1 MKKSAF
7 ITNFMG
13 FYNLL
18 WAAVLPFLRHHPRL
32 TQSVA
37 QRTDPAKNLTQT
49 DIWIQAASAG
59 EALLAVRMVQGLSP
73 ESPVRILVTTTTD
86 QGMGILNDAFKKK
99 SFSSRISLSLG
110 WFPFDCPKVA
120 ETAVKRVNPK
130 VMVLLE
136 TELWPALLH
145 QLRRQPTRILVVNGR
160 MSAKS
165 SRHYRLTRPLWA
177 RIAPHEIR
185 AVSETDADRF
195 RRVFDQAQ
203 VSVMPNMKFEAL
215 ESLTAHPGATE
226 PGTSSHGT
234 SETGVSDI
242 GTTKTVSTAL
252 ADIVQGPLPLSVFAS
267 IRRREECQV
276 LKMIHSL
283 FDQHPKQVIALF
295 PRHMHRIET
304 WKRRLKKSGIPV
316 FLRSTLAGPPAVPG
330 IILWDRFGE
339 MRQVFAYTQTVFMGG
354 SLKPLGG
361 QNFLEPLLQ
370 GVPVVTGPFWDD
382 FFWVGTQVFDK
393 GLVIRKP
400 DWRTAAHA
408 MAVCLAQDENRETRR
423 QKARAY
429 VQSRSGGTAT
439 ACRTVLTALS
449 GRKQA
454 DRKHPGQG

>member
-13 FYNLL
+13 FYNLV
-18 WAAVLPFLRHHPRL
+18 WAVVLPFLRHHSRL
-32 TQSVA
+32 AHSFEA
-37 QRTDPAKNLTQT
+37 RTDAAAHLTPA

-59 EALLAVRMVQGLSP
+59 EVLLAVRLVQGLSP
-73 ESPVRILVTTTTD
+73 QSPVRILVTTTTD
-86 QGMGILNDAFKKK
+86 QGMGILCDAFKKK
-99 SFSSRISLSLG
+99 PFSSQISLSLG

-145 QLRRQPTRILVVNGR
+145 HLRQQPIRILVVNGR
-160 MSAKS
+160 MSPKS
-165 SRHYRLTRPLWA
+165 SRHYRMTRPLWN
-177 RIAPHEIR
+177 RIAPHEIL

-195 RRVFDQAQ
+195 RRVFDQAK
-203 VSVMPNMKFEAL
+203 VSVMPNMKFETL
-215 ESLTAHPGATE
+215 ESQASQS
-226 PGTSSHGT
+226 GTPENGT
-234 SETGVSDI
+234 SENGTSKTRVSETGSA
-242 GTTKTVSTAL
+242 AL
-252 ADIVQGPLPLSVFAS
+252 ADIVQGPRPLSVFAS
-267 IRRREECQV
+267 IRRQEERQV

-295 PRHMHRIET
+295 PRHMHRIDP
-304 WKRRLKKSGIPV
+304 WKRHLKKSGVPF
-316 FLRSTLAGPPAVPG
+316 FLRSALSGPPAVPG

-339 MRQVFAYTQTVFMGG
+339 MRQVFAYARAVFMGG
-354 SLKPLGG
+354 SLAPLGG

-370 GVPVVTGPFWDD
+370 GAPVVTGPFWDD

-408 MAVCLAQDENRETRR
+408 MAVCLTQSEGRETRR
-423 QKARAY
+423 QNARAY
-429 VQSRSGGTAT
+429 VASRSGGTDT
-439 ACRTVLTALS
+439 ACRSFLAALS
-449 GRKQA
+449 GRKQ
-454 DRKHPGQG
+454 PGPEQSGQG